1 VTDAFGGRGGIA
13 LYNRH
18 LLRALCQYPGMERVI
33 AIPRAISYAIEPMPP
48 NLDYRAAAAGGKVSY
63 LLACVKVG
71 LLRPK
76 VDLVI
81 CGHIHLLPV
90 AYVLGH
96 VFGCRVIP
104 VVYGIEA
111 WTPTRHPLANVLCRR
126 LDSFISIRKLT
137 ARAFRTWAGIP
148 DARCYYLPNCI
159 EATRLGVGPRRS
171 DLIERYRL
179 AGKAVIMTAGRL
191 DSDPFEKNKGFDE
204 VLEVLPLL
212 RRRLPALAY
221 LVVGDGEDK
230 ERLVRKS
237 EDLGVRDLVVF
248 TGYVP
253 DGEKADHYRLA
264 DVFAMPG
271 SNPMFDRYPFRFVF
285 LEALACGVPVV
296 GCRLEDAEERMDPD
310 ASLIVQVDPNDR
322 AEVTE
327 AIVAALS
334 RPKRV
339 IDPRL
344 HRFYFHGF
352 SARLHE
358 IVSSVLSNQTA
369 RTDSD

>member
-1 VTDAFGGRGGIA
+1 
-13 LYNRH
+13 
-18 LLRALCQYPGMERVI
+18 
-33 AIPRAISYAIEPMPP
+33 
-48 NLDYRAAAAGGKVSY
+48 
-63 LLACVKVG
+63 
-71 LLRPK
+71 
-76 VDLVI
+76 
-81 CGHIHLLPV
+81 
-90 AYVLGH
+90 
-96 VFGCRVIP
+96 
-104 VVYGIEA
+104 
-111 WTPTRHPLANVLCRR
+111 
-126 LDSFISIRKLT
+126 
-137 ARAFRTWAGIP
+137 
-148 DARCYYLPNCI
+148 
-159 EATRLGVGPRRS
+159 
-171 DLIERYRL
+171 LINRYRL
-179 AGKAVIMTAGRL
+179 AGKIVIMSAGRL

-204 VLEVLPLL
+204 VLEALPVL

-237 EDLGVRDLVVF
+237 EDLGVRDLVIF

-264 DVFAMPG
+264 DVFAMSG

-310 ASLIVQVDPNDR
+310 AGLIVQVDPKDK
-322 AEVTE
+322 AEVIE

-334 RPKRV
+334 RPKGG

-344 HRFYFHGF
+344 HRFYFCGF

-358 IVSSVLSNQTA
+358 VVSTVLSEQTA
-369 RTDSD
+369 RADCP